1 MELADA
7 CKGEILILMYLRL
20 LNIDIK
26 IEEGKVQADAQKMC
40 KLNCVWFLNYT
51 NRIINKGE

>member
-1 MELADA
+1 
-7 CKGEILILMYLRL
+7 MYLRL

-40 KLNCVWFLNYT
+40 KLNSVWFLNYT
-51 NRIINKGE
+51 NVITGTNLNIR